1 MISDRKRFAI
11 VRKDI
16 IIAIKRA
23 RTLDDLISM
32 MKRKYRELTG
42 NDAVDGQQSINMS
55 VSVNSQ
61 NVDNIEK
68 SNEIVS
74 KQPSPFEK
82 PETFDRE
89 TVNPE
94 VKMFTCPHCKEQI
107 EFTPGTVF
115 CPNCGMPID

>member
-11 VRKDI
+11 VRRDI

-42 NDAVDGQQSINMS
+42 KDAVDEQQSINMS

-68 SNEIVS
+68 KSEIIT
-74 KQPSPFEK
+74 KEPLPFEK
-82 PETFDRE
+82 PETFERE
-89 TVNPE
+89 NINPE
-94 VKMFTCPHCKEQI
+94 VKMFTCPHCKEVI